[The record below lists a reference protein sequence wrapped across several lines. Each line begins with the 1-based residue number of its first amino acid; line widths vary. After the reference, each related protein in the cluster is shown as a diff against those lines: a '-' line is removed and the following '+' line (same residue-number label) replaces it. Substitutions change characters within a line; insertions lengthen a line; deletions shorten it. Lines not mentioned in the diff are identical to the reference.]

1 MTRFNLVLSNSGALM
16 TEQQKNAALAVSLMD
31 LTSLNSDDN
40 TSTIDK
46 LINSINPALG
56 TPAALCVYSEF
67 VDDAK
72 VALAVKELSYIK
84 VATVTNFP
92 TGDAP
97 LNDVIN
103 ETLIAIERG
112 ADEIDLVIP
121 YKALIAGDENTV
133 LQFVSES
140 KKACGTRAQLKV
152 IIESGELKTKE
163 LITKATE
170 LAIKG
175 GADFVKTSTG
185 KVAVN
190 ATLEA
195 TKIIL
200 DTIKSS
206 GKRIGFKAA
215 GGIKTVVDASDYLT
229 LARAI
234 MGDEYLQANTFRFGA
249 SSLLKDVYNILEN
262 H

>member
-1 MTRFNLVLSNSGALM
+1 M
-16 TEQQKNAALAVSLMD
+16 TEQYDNAQLAVSLMD
-31 LTSLNSDDN
+31 LTSLNSSDT
-40 TSTIDK
+40 TSDIQQ
-46 LINSINPALG
+46 LINSITPKLG
-56 TPAALCVYSEF
+56 TPAAVCVYSDF

-72 VALAVKELSYIK
+72 IALAARELNQVK

-97 LNDVIN
+97 LSDVIN

-133 LQFVSES
+133 LEYIQQS
-140 KKACGTRAQLKV
+140 KKACGTQAQLKV
-152 IIESGELKTKE
+152 IIETGELKTDE
-163 LITKATE
+163 LIIKATN
-170 LAIKG
+170 LAIQG

-195 TKIIL
+195 TKVML
-200 DTIKSS
+200 SAIKQS
-206 GKRIGFKAA
+206 GKRVGFKAA
-215 GGIKTVVDASDYLT
+215 GGVKTVADAKDYLALT
-229 LARAI
+229 CTI
-234 MGDEYLQANTFRFGA
+234 MGDDYLQADTFRFGA
-249 SSLLKDVYNILEN
+249 SSLLSDVYKVLEK
-262 H
+262 

>member
-1 MTRFNLVLSNSGALM
+1 M
-16 TEQQKNAALAVSLMD
+16 TEQHNNAHLAVSLMD
-31 LTSLNSDDN
+31 LTSLNTAD
-40 TSTIDK
+40 TSNDIK
-46 LINSINPALG
+46 QLVESINPQLG
-56 TPAALCVYSEF
+56 TPAAVCVYSDF

-72 VALAVKELSYIK
+72 IALAARELNHVK

-97 LNDVIN
+97 LSDVIN

-133 LQFVSES
+133 LEYIQQS
-140 KKACGTRAQLKV
+140 KKACAAQAKLKV
-152 IIESGELKTKE
+152 IIESGELKTE
-163 LITKATE
+163 ALITKATN
-170 LAIKG
+170 LTIQG

-195 TKIIL
+195 TKVML
-200 DTIKSS
+200 SAIKQS
-206 GKRIGFKAA
+206 GKVVGFKAA
-215 GGIKTVVDASDYLT
+215 GGVKTVADAKEYLALT
-229 LARAI
+229 RSIL
-234 MGDEYLQANTFRFGA
+234 GDDYLQADTFRFGA
-249 SSLLKDVYNILEN
+249 SSLLSDVYKVLEK
-262 H
+262 